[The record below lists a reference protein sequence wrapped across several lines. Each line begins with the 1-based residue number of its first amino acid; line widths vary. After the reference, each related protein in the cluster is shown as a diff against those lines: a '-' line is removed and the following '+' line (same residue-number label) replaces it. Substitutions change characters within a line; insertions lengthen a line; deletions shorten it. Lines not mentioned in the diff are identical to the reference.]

1 MVFFFYICSHFSLE
15 GEEIMCFQIILRLFI
30 CRFERCNALCIK
42 IFMAFMMVGW
52 VSKLF
57 YNGYV

>member
-42 IFMAFMMVGW
+42 IFMAFMMVG
-52 VSKLF
+52 
-57 YNGYV
+57 